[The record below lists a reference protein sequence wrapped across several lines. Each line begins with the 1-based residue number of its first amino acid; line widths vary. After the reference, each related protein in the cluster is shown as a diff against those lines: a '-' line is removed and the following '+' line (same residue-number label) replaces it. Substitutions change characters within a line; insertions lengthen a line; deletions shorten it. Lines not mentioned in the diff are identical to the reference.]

1 MIACDHAKCVVV
13 CIALD
18 TIATGIYNSEIRA
31 DRDQLDATT
40 GFKFQSVLESFFS
53 IIFTF
58 HPRKLH
64 TAIFINI
71 RSTRPIG

>member
-40 GFKFQSVLESFFS
+40 GFKFQSVLESFF
-53 IIFTF
+53 FD
-58 HPRKLH
+58 
-64 TAIFINI
+64 NI
-71 RSTRPIG
+71 HFSPKKATYGDFE